1 MIQSVVALHIYRGG
15 DMDLLHAISQANST
29 DLANQS
35 RKKLGTLTDPV
46 RVRTVRAT
54 SLDYGP
60 SDLRAGLSA

>member
-1 MIQSVVALHIYRGG
+1 
-15 DMDLLHAISQANST
+15 MDLLHAISQANST

-60 SDLRAGLSA
+60 SGLRAGLSA